1 MFGLQPQ
8 SSEDGVPRRT
18 FSNSKCKHKL
28 HVCLF
33 YSYLRCG
40 TKFVLFCCLQLE
52 VWSDN
57 PGEAR
62 IYETILDGG
71 RHASAPYYILQ
82 WSRRLRSL
90 VLDHMFRSTAGLTT
104 SKAEKCECVSD
115 FPHWSADLTRT
126 MEVSNQHYQ
135 REQESENKQN
145 STPFP
150 TEVPHYRR
158 PTKKELNS
166 VITRKRRRA
175 RIAAKPF
182 EALAL
187 LAARNKTVIQYV
199 SYALPSNLYQ
209 C

>member
-1 MFGLQPQ
+1 M
-8 SSEDGVPRRT
+8 
-18 FSNSKCKHKL
+18 
-28 HVCLF
+28 VCLDAHF
-33 YSYLRCG
+33 RIQNANTNFMYACFIHISGRCG

-126 MEVSNQHYQ
+126 MEVF
-135 REQESENKQN
+135 ESTLPEGA
-145 STPFP
+145 
-150 TEVPHYRR
+150 
-158 PTKKELNS
+158 
-166 VITRKRRRA
+166 RK
-175 RIAAKPF
+175 
-182 EALAL
+182 
-187 LAARNKTVIQYV
+187 
-199 SYALPSNLYQ
+199 
-209 C
+209 